1 MIDWSQ
7 PQSLARVSEAAGLTM
22 SDVAF
27 VSGLDEST
35 VSRLWDTPDWL
46 DRVSG
51 KSLQALTASVPG
63 VAEYFAT
70 HSVLSRR
77 NMLVNEL
84 ESYGLSVNRSALQLS
99 SVKSVPH
106 QYLINALDV
115 ALTIMRGDDQRACSY
130 LARFWGR
137 QQDQALQRL
146 YAADGPEALLQNP
159 SPLVAASIDMAPR
172 LTRKGYSFHSILAQ
186 ASFAH
191 HVGMTNGKLEDGLTP
206 PITDRQSALMVR
218 SGIMGLLIKSSDTN
232 LAQRYERMVQEI
244 PVLHIMEEWSFPTYA
259 RDVKPNAD
267 FSLPGS
273 ILLKRT
279 ADEVIH
285 EVGHYSDAYVYYL
298 CTTYLPLALERDSTF
313 GLRLV
318 ELGNALTARGEVCED
333 ATARNASIGLASQ
346 IKEIA

>member
-7 PQSLARVSEAAGLTM
+7 PQSLARVTDAAGLAM
-22 SDVAF
+22 SDAAF

-35 VSRLWDTPDWL
+35 VSRLWEDPNWL

-77 NMLVNEL
+77 NLLLSEL
-84 ESYGLSVNRSALQLS
+84 ESHGLSVNRPALQLS
-99 SVKSVPH
+99 SATEVPH

-137 QQDQALQRL
+137 QQDKALQRL
-146 YAADGPEALLQNP
+146 YAARGHEALLEDP
-159 SPLVAASIDMAPR
+159 SQLVAASIDMAPR
-172 LTRKGYSFHSILAQ
+172 LSRKNYSFHSILAQ

-191 HVGMTNGKLEDGLTP
+191 HVGMTTGKLEDGLTP

-218 SGIMGLLIKSSDTN
+218 SGIMGLLIKFNDTA
-232 LAQRYERMVQEI
+232 LAQRYEHMVQRI
-244 PVLHIMEEWSFPTYA
+244 AVLHMMEEWSFPTYA
-259 RDVKPNAD
+259 RDSKPNAD
-267 FSLPGS
+267 FALPGS

-313 GLRLV
+313 GLRLA

-333 ATARNASIGLASQ
+333 AAARRACIGLASQ
-346 IKEIA
+346 IREIT